1 MANAPF
7 LLGLQC
13 QNQKTVESHAPQKVP
28 FYMWVHSCPQIV
40 VCKIQKGVFS
50 ITIYGV
56 FDGLAVRTIFAAKV
70 VRWLMVISQQVRSHH
85 ILRVTINHTH
95 LHFW

>member
-1 MANAPF
+1 MAIAPF

-13 QNQKTVESHAPQKVP
+13 QNRKTIESHAPQKVP
-28 FYMWVHSCPQIV
+28 FYMWVHSCLQMV
-40 VCKIQKGVFS
+40 ECKIQKGGFS

-56 FDGLAVRTIFAAKV
+56 FDRLPARTIFAAKV
-70 VRWLMVISQQVRSHH
+70 VRWLMVISQQFRSHH
-85 ILRVTINHTH
+85 ILRVTINHMH